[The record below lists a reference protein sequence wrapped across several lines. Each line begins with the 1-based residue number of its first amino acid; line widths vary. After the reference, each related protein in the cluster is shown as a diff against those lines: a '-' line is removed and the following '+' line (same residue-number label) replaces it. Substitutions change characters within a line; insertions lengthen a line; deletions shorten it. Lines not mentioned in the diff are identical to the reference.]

1 MRTWRNWQTRTA
13 KDRVVRALQVRV
25 LLSAPKKTFPFGE
38 SLFFGV
44 AFIFILN
51 ILIRP
56 KPVLIIDSL
65 GFIDNSTAVSMG
77 GKIYWNQVIDINVLS
92 LLNRMFLCVNI
103 KNPDEILDDL
113 NPIKKAVTDVNAV
126 MTSSVIQIPL
136 NSTDIDCEEACQLMQ
151 DYWQTFKTSPRHH
164 RN

>member
-1 MRTWRNWQTRTA
+1 
-13 KDRVVRALQVRV
+13 
-25 LLSAPKKTFPFGE
+25 
-38 SLFFGV
+38 
-44 AFIFILN
+44 
-51 ILIRP
+51 
-56 KPVLIIDSL
+56 
-65 GFIDNSTAVSMG
+65 
-77 GKIYWNQVIDINVLS
+77 
-92 LLNRMFLCVNI
+92 MFLCVNI

-136 NSTDIDCEEACQLMQ
+136 NSTDIDCEEACQLMR